1 MYGIKSACVSFM
13 AGFQLDSDETQTFV
27 YACLAGVA
35 VNELVGTTMI
45 VSRGIGNS
53 IIPLRI
59 NNRPEIV
66 IIELNCG

>member
-27 YACLAGVA
+27 YACLAGIA

-53 IIPLRI
+53 FIPL
-59 NNRPEIV
+59 
-66 IIELNCG
+66 